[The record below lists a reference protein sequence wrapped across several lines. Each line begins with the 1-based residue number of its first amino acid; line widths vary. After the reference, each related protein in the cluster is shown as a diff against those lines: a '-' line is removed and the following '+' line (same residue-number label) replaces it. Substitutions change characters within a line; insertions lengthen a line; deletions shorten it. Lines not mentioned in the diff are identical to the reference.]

1 MAGIL
6 NLNKLNC
13 KVTADYIKCLI
24 VKLFADE
31 ISKDGVIDLDEK
43 QKLFKLINA
52 LDIPQNL
59 VRTILAESRLESI
72 NNIRPGRFDEAA
84 YYNKIKLLLSAS
96 MQDLEIKS
104 LCLEISKIINNY
116 SLDPSK
122 KNQS

>member
-6 NLNKLNC
+6 NPDQIEC
-13 KVTADYIKCLI
+13 KVTTDYIKCLI

-43 QKLFKLINA
+43 QKLFRLINA
-52 LDIPQNL
+52 LEIPIGV

-84 YYNKIKLLLSAS
+84 YYNKLKLLLSAS
-96 MQDLEIKS
+96 MEDLAIKS

-116 SLDPSK
+116 NPDPSK